1 MIVYPNF
8 RTEDP
13 SLSQYPSPFNIPP
26 ASSTSST
33 TTAIMSQDNVALIP
47 VHQEDFKKLNE
58 FAEAAW
64 ICRDLKNADKIKEM
78 RKTLLKEVL
87 IYYQIKNP
95 KR

>member
-1 MIVYPNF
+1 MTVNPNF

-26 ASSTSST
+26 ASSTT
-33 TTAIMSQDNVALIP
+33 TSIMSQDNVALIP

-87 IYYQIKNP
+87 IYYQISKL
-95 KR
+95 